1 MGFTLAFQALN
12 IAGIVDQYYIC
23 KNKEQRQKDFDEMGK
38 LLKELYPWEKV
49 DESLEYNQD
58 LFSFLWV
65 RHCVA
70 HISFDCLIMFFFAP
84 AYLWNHFL
92 GKFHQWGWC
101 ENGDGDWDM
110 QLLCGF
116 LCAITYK
123 AAEITWYTPW
133 AVYQM
138 WWIEKKHGLA
148 EPEVLTFIWGRMAMV
163 IENMIMVLPV
173 VLLIV
178 KVM

>member
-1 MGFTLAFQALN
+1 MN
-12 IAGIVDQYYIC
+12 IAGVVDQYYIC
-23 KNKEQRQKDFDEMGK
+23 KNKEQRQRDFDNMGK
-38 LLKELYPWEKV
+38 LLKELYPWDKV
-49 DESLEYNQD
+49 DESLEYNKD

-70 HISFDCLIMFFFAP
+70 HISFDFLIMFFFAP